1 MQLEGMRTIY
11 ASEVAYVPGAGGGAV
26 ALGTDAMRNFC
37 APSDA
42 DQIFQ
47 IARQVIPK
55 ATLVGTTSQFTVN
68 WNPNTYILTPG
79 PDEIYAQADTSG
91 GRYMY
96 QTQDGY
102 RPIRIQS
109 VPDGLDQFVSE
120 LVASYSGQTGMKLI
134 KTPQGNKLQ
143 WA

>member
-1 MQLEGMRTIY
+1 MVLLGIRTIY
-11 ASEVAYVPGAGGGAV
+11 ASEVAYVPGAGGGAI
-26 ALGTDAMRNFC
+26 ALSTDSMRTFC

-42 DQIFQ
+42 DQIFA
-47 IARQVIPK
+47 IARQVVPS

-68 WNPNTYILTPG
+68 WNPNTFILSSG

-96 QTQDGY
+96 QTENGY

-109 VPDGLDQFVSE
+109 VPDALDQFVSE
-120 LVASYSGQTGMKLI
+120 LVASYTGQTGMKLI